1 MLQYIVQLAMMQIT
15 LNLSPRKQKLMSDFP
30 VDSCSAMDQFHLKG
44 KGVIYAVCP
53 NPKCHCTY
61 KPIFKGNPPVARYPR
76 FCSHKEF
83 AKGRRCEELLTKP
96 QVILGS
102 EAQAPIKSF
111 VYSDFK
117 DWVAG
122 LTSQPGFEE
131 QMDSAW
137 KGATSPSDDMH
148 DIFNGTFLQGFHGPD
163 RKHFSLGG
171 GEGRY
176 VFSLC
181 VDFFNP
187 YTNKQAGKK
196 VSIGIISLVCLNLP
210 PDLRY
215 KPENMFLAGI
225 IPGPQEPP
233 LTATN
238 HYLSPLINDFLDFWE
253 PGVQFTRTHLHPA
266 GRLVRCALAAV
277 ICDLPGARKVGRFAA
292 FSHNCF
298 CSVCHCTRTTHSYG
312 RTDYHA

>member
-1 MLQYIVQLAMMQIT
+1 MLQYIVQLTMMQIT
-15 LNLSPRKQKLMSDFP
+15 LNLSPHKQKLMSDFT
-30 VDSCSAMDQFHLKG
+30 VDPRSAMDQFHPEG
-44 KGVIYAVCP
+44 KSVIYAVCP

-61 KPIFKGNPPVARYPR
+61 KPIFKSNSPVARYPR

-83 AKGRRCEELLTKP
+83 AKGRQCVELLRKT

-102 EAQAPIKSF
+102 EAQVPIKSF
-111 VYSDFK
+111 VYFDFK

-148 DIFNGTFLQGFHGPD
+148 NIFNGTFLQGFHGPD
-163 RKHFSLGG
+163 GKHFSLGG

-176 VFSLC
+176 IFSLC

-210 PDLRY
+210 PDLYY
-215 KPENMFLAGI
+215 KPKNMFLAWI
-225 IPGPQEPP
+225 IPGPQEPL

-238 HYLSPLINDFLDFWE
+238 HYLSPLINNFLDFWE
-253 PGVQFTRTHLHPA
+253 LGV
-266 GRLVRCALAAV
+266 VRATL
-277 ICDLPGARKVGRFAA
+277 L
-292 FSHNCF
+292 
-298 CSVCHCTRTTHSYG
+298 TYG
-312 RTDYHA
+312 ENST